1 MNEIKLFLKRRMI
14 IYITGASGAG
24 KSTVLKTLPIPGYDL
39 DDLYEA
45 GWKHHR
51 KFELVQKSVKQ
62 EVAKLVAAHPHI
74 AFVGLQGSDQ
84 VPFAP
89 DHVILLVRTDYEM
102 YYRQKLVRDLRLLC
116 ENQKMYEETFMK
128 EPLDTMKRFY
138 FWSNSVVGMTSLEEF
153 KTSVEKMNASIQKD
167 FPDAVALEFKK
178 IPAFIRKL
186 IK

>member
-1 MNEIKLFLKRRMI
+1 MI

-24 KSTVLKTLPIPGYDL
+24 KTTVLKTLPIPAYDL
-39 DDLYEA
+39 DDLYTA

-51 KFELVQKSVKQ
+51 KVELVQKSVKR
-62 EVAKLVAAHPHI
+62 EVAKLVASHPHI
-74 AFVGLQGSDQ
+74 AFVGLQGSED
-84 VPFAP
+84 VPFHP

-128 EPLDTMKRFY
+128 EPLDTIKRFY

-153 KTSVEKMNASIQKD
+153 KASVEKMNVALQKD
-167 FPDAVALEFKK
+167 FPKAIALDFKHV
-178 IPAFIRKL
+178 PAFIKKL
-186 IK
+186 VK

>member
-1 MNEIKLFLKRRMI
+1 MGETKLFLTSRMI

-39 DDLYEA
+39 DDLYEV

-138 FWSNSVVGMTSLEEF
+138 FWSNSVVGMSSLEEF
-153 KTSVEKMNASIQKD
+153 KTSVEKMNTNLQKD

>member
-1 MNEIKLFLKRRMI
+1 MI

-51 KFELVQKSVKQ
+51 KFELVQKYVKR

-116 ENQKMYEETFMK
+116 ESQKDNEEIFMK
-128 EPLDTMKRFY
+128 EPLDTIKHKY
-138 FWSNSVVGMTSLEEF
+138 FNSNSVVGMTSLEEF
-153 KTSVEKMNASIQKD
+153 KVNVEEANARIQKD

-178 IPAFIRKL
+178 IPAFIKKL
-186 IK
+186 VRA

>member
-1 MNEIKLFLKRRMI
+1 MI
-14 IYITGASGAG
+14 IYITGASGVG
-24 KSTVLKTLPIPGYDL
+24 KTTVLKTLPIPAYDL
-39 DDLYEA
+39 DDLYTTA
-45 GWKHHR
+45 WKHHR
-51 KFELVQKSVKQ
+51 TQLTVQKSVKR
-62 EVAKLVAAHPHI
+62 EVAKLVTAHPHI
-74 AFVGLQGSDQ
+74 AFVGLQGSED
-84 VPFAP
+84 VPFHP

-153 KTSVEKMNASIQKD
+153 KASVDKMNAALQKD
-167 FPDAVALEFKK
+167 FPKAIALDFKK
-178 IPAFIRKL
+178 VPPFIKKL

>member
-1 MNEIKLFLKRRMI
+1 MI

-39 DDLYEA
+39 DDLYKA
-45 GWKHHR
+45 GWQHHR
-51 KFELVQKSVKQ
+51 KLELVQKSVKR

-138 FWSNSVVGMTSLEEF
+138 FWSNSVVGMTTLEEF
-153 KTSVEKMNASIQKD
+153 KSSVEKMNTSIQKN
-167 FPDAVALEFKK
+167 FPDAVALEFKR

-186 IK
+186 VRA